1 MFLIFPALFAAIV
14 IWRFVPALPFS
25 RAWKIAIALVILL
38 ISQWGLI
45 TNLFGGWASPEV
57 PRGVI
62 VIAGWATGAFIL
74 LLCFLILKD
83 IASIFLWIAGKTGIF
98 PQKPQL
104 GWQWNIGLGILAII
118 LSAIGTWQGIRV
130 PDVKQVHVNVRHL
143 PKELDGF
150 RIAQLTDLHACRL
163 MNAEWMRA
171 VVDKTNA
178 LNPDLMV
185 VTGDLVDGLTRNR
198 VDDVAPYKDL
208 KARLGVYVVTGNHE
222 YYSNYL
228 AWMRYFEGLGL
239 RILKNEHL
247 VLNDKGRQIVL
258 AGTTDR
264 TAARFGLPEPD
275 IQKALA
281 GKPEG
286 IPVIL
291 MAHQPKGSDANA
303 AAGVDLQLSG
313 HTHGGQVLGIHWLNQ
328 MFNDGYVSGL
338 YDVDGM
344 KLYVSNGAGLWNG
357 FLIRLGKP
365 SEITELVLHPAVP

>member
-62 VIAGWATGAFIL
+62 VVAGWATGAFIL

-83 IASIFLWIAGKTGIF
+83 IASIFLWVAGKTSIF

-143 PKELDGF
+143 PEELDGF
-150 RIAQLTDLHACRL
+150 RIVQLTDLHACRL

-171 VVDKTNA
+171 VVDKANA

-198 VDDVAPYKDL
+198 VDDVAPYKDMR
-208 KARLGVYVVTGNHE
+208 ARLGVYVVTGNHE

-228 AWMRYFEGLGL
+228 SWMRYFEGLGL

-286 IPVIL
+286 APVIL
-291 MAHQPKGSDANA
+291 MAHQPKGADADA

-344 KLYVSNGAGLWNG
+344 KLYVSNGTGLWNG
-357 FLIRLGKP
+357 FLIRLGRP
-365 SEITELVLHPAVP
+365 SEITELVLHQAAP

>member
-1 MFLIFPALFAAIV
+1 MFLIFPALFATFV
-14 IWRFVPALPFS
+14 IWRFVPALPVS
-25 RAWKIAIALVILL
+25 RAWKIAIALLILL

-57 PRGVI
+57 PRGIII
-62 VIAGWATGAFIL
+62 VAGWATGAFIL

-83 IASIFLWIAGKTGIF
+83 MASIVLWVVSKTGLF
-98 PQKPQL
+98 SQKMKL
-104 GWQWNIGLGILAII
+104 GWHWNIGLAALAII

-130 PDVKQVHVNVRHL
+130 PDIKQVHIHVRHL

-150 RIAQLTDLHACRL
+150 RIVQLTDLHTCRL

-171 VVDKTNA
+171 VVDKANA

-185 VTGDLVDGLTRNR
+185 VTGDLVDGLTKNR
-198 VDDVAPYKDL
+198 VNDVAPYKDL

-228 AWMRYFEGLGL
+228 AWMRYFENMGL

-281 GKPEG
+281 GKPDG

-291 MAHQPKGSDANA
+291 MAHQPTGSDANA

-338 YDVDGM
+338 YDVNGM
-344 KLYVSNGAGLWNG
+344 KLYVSNGTGLWNG

-365 SEITELVLHPAVP
+365 SEITELVLHPDTL

>member
-62 VIAGWATGAFIL
+62 VVAGWATGAFIL

-83 IASIFLWIAGKTGIF
+83 IASIFLWVAGKTSIF

-143 PKELDGF
+143 PEELDGF
-150 RIAQLTDLHACRL
+150 RIVQLTDLHACRL

-171 VVDKTNA
+171 VVDKANA

-185 VTGDLVDGLTRNR
+185 VTGDLLDGLTRNR
-198 VDDVAPYKDL
+198 VDDVAPYKDMR
-208 KARLGVYVVTGNHE
+208 ARLGVYVVTGNHE

-228 AWMRYFEGLGL
+228 SWMRYFEGLGL

-286 IPVIL
+286 APVIL
-291 MAHQPKGSDANA
+291 MAHQPKGADADA

-344 KLYVSNGAGLWNG
+344 KLYVSNGTGLWNG
-357 FLIRLGKP
+357 FLIRLGRP
-365 SEITELVLHPAVP
+365 SEITELVLHQAAP

>member
-62 VIAGWATGAFIL
+62 VVAGWATGAFIL

-83 IASIFLWIAGKTGIF
+83 IASIFLWVAGKTSIF

-143 PKELDGF
+143 PEELDGF
-150 RIAQLTDLHACRL
+150 RIVQLTDLHACRL

-171 VVDKTNA
+171 VVDKANA

-198 VDDVAPYKDL
+198 VDDVAPYKDMR
-208 KARLGVYVVTGNHE
+208 ARLGVYVVTGNHE

-228 AWMRYFEGLGL
+228 SWMRYFEGLGL

-286 IPVIL
+286 APVIL
-291 MAHQPKGSDANA
+291 MAHQPKGTDADA

-344 KLYVSNGAGLWNG
+344 KLYVSNGTGLWNG
-357 FLIRLGKP
+357 FLIRLGRP
-365 SEITELVLHPAVP
+365 SEITELVLHQAAP